1 MLISK
6 TQKLLFF
13 TYGKSKVLE
22 NTMRCP
28 MHPIITQI
36 GQNSRDEPRP
46 KRIPSQIHNAQ
57 VFIDVEISTHHCPFQ
72 KYPARQ
78 NFLYTVRF
86 LQYVDSIAYSFI
98 SMMIPLAMDI
108 SPSLSRMPRFPWSLR
123 MICSTTI
130 IAKK

>member
-1 MLISK
+1 
-6 TQKLLFF
+6 
-13 TYGKSKVLE
+13 
-22 NTMRCP
+22 

-78 NFLYTVRF
+78 NLIHSSLLAIRW
-86 LQYVDSIAYSFI
+86 QYSLLFHKHDDPVGYGHKSIIESDASF
-98 SMMIPLAMDI
+98 
-108 SPSLSRMPRFPWSLR
+108 SLELEDDVLEHYHCKEVGKSLN
-123 MICSTTI
+123 
-130 IAKK
+130 